1 MSSLFASLESLRAHT
16 RGFNSRR
23 HYRHRSPSPNR
34 EQKDIRTMTT
44 AELKGELKK
53 AGVDY
58 SNVVE
63 KGDLVERLQKY
74 RREKKGGSRRRS
86 RRGRRTRR
94 CS

>member
-1 MSSLFASLESLRAHT
+1 
-16 RGFNSRR
+16 
-23 HYRHRSPSPNR
+23 
-34 EQKDIRTMTT
+34 MTT

-58 SNVVE
+58 SNAVE